1 MDNTL
6 INKAEPLS
14 KELFA
19 QYFQLSKFRLSVSVV
34 GTTIITYFLGLYKTG
49 LSFDWLLFFGL
60 VIGGLLVVISANALN
75 QVIEIDTD
83 KLMSRTMDRPVANSK
98 ISKNDAIWFAS
109 VSVIIGLLMLTI
121 LVNGRCALL
130 SLLSF
135 FIYVLAYTPLKK
147 ISPFAVF
154 VGAVPGALPASIG
167 WIAVVGNID
176 DMAILFFSIQ
186 FFWQFPHFW
195 SIAWLLENDYRK
207 AGYTLLPS
215 YEGRTKKNALQI
227 IWYTGILFI
236 ITIYP
241 VLSSKFSTI
250 YSLIIIVPCAMY
262 LLYRAYQL
270 YSDLSEVSA
279 KRLMFA
285 SLLYMPLILISYFF

>member
-1 MDNTL
+1 MT
-6 INKAEPLS
+6 NKAEPLS

-34 GTTIITYFLGLYKTG
+34 GTTIITYFLGLNKTG
-49 LSFDWLLFFGL
+49 LNFEWLVFFGL
-60 VIGGLLVVISANALN
+60 VVGGMLVVISANALN

-83 KLMSRTMDRPVANSK
+83 KLMSRTMDRPVANGK
-98 ISKNDAIWFAS
+98 ISNNDAIWFAS
-109 VSVIIGLLMLTI
+109 VSVIIGLLLLTI

-130 SLLSF
+130 SLVSF
-135 FIYVLAYTPLKK
+135 FIYVLVYTPLKK
-147 ISPFAVF
+147 VSPFAVF

-195 SIAWLLENDYRK
+195 AIAWMLENDYRK

-215 YEGRTKKNALQI
+215 YEGRTKRNALQI
-227 IWYTGILFI
+227 IWYSGILFL

-241 VLSSKFSTI
+241 VLASKFATI
-250 YSLIIIVPCAMY
+250 YSLIIIVPCALY
-262 LLYRAYQL
+262 LIYRAYQL
-270 YSDLSEVSA
+270 YTDLSEVSA